1 MSDIKAVQNNAAF
14 GQPLPQ
20 QPKPAAS
27 AEAAK
32 EEVASTPTWD
42 GVERRKGSPDRRQAK
57 DNRPDFLD
65 TRHRHD
71 RRKRKKLSVK
81 V

>member
-1 MSDIKAVQNNAAF
+1 MSDIKAVQNNTSF

-20 QPKPAAS
+20 QPKPAAQT
-27 AEAAK
+27 ENTK
-32 EEVASTPTWD
+32 EETPRASTWD
-42 GVERRKGSPDRRQAK
+42 GVERRKGPADRRQTQ
-57 DNRPDFLD
+57 DHRPEFLE

-71 RRKRKKLSVK
+71 RRKRRKVSVK